1 MIVDGAGAAVV
12 ASGFGFQGQK
22 CSACSRL
29 IVDEAIYDRFVPM
42 VAEKTKALR
51 MGPAEYGDAQV
62 GPVVNKSS
70 MEKIKEY
77 IDKGRKEGGRLV
89 AGGEIHH
96 SEGFFVEPTVIADVD
111 PHATIAQEEI
121 FGPVLAVMKA
131 KDFDDALRI
140 ANDSQFGLT
149 GAGFTDNE
157 AKLQRAREEFFAGT
171 LYLNRQCTASPVGVH
186 PVGGVHKSG
195 THAHTR

>member
-12 ASGFGFQGQK
+12 ASAFGFQGQK

-62 GPVVNKSS
+62 GPVVNKPA

-89 AGGEIHH
+89 AGGGIHPN
-96 SEGFFVEPTVIADVD
+96 EGFFVGPPGIAGGG
-111 PHATIAQEEI
+111 PHAPPPPEED
-121 FGPVLAVMKA
+121 FGPLLAG
-131 KDFDDALRI
+131 R
-140 ANDSQFGLT
+140 NG
-149 GAGFTDNE
+149 
-157 AKLQRAREEFFAGT
+157 
-171 LYLNRQCTASPVGVH
+171 
-186 PVGGVHKSG
+186 
-195 THAHTR
+195 